1 MKLEGRAV
9 LVVDEIRLEI
19 LEKDEG
25 RNWLID

>member
-19 LEKDEG
+19 LEKDEE

>member
-9 LVVDEIRLEI
+9 LVVDEIKLEI